1 MAFTRFKY
9 DDSRTIKELQQST
22 DQGRWILNVPGN
34 GTKPHYMEDPN
45 IRIQKWGGNLMTNH
59 VDIENSLFGIN
70 MNNNRDYL
78 DQSKYK
84 KNAKTSEKIYYPN
97 NNDLY
102 VDQSRMTDPAWEYR
116 NIETS
121 NWLEPL
127 VNVEPLHMISHN
139 SHQLNSRNLE
149 KDSYDNNNNNNNNNI
164 NNNNF

>member
-9 DDSRTIKELQQST
+9 DDSRTMKELQQST

-59 VDIENSLFGIN
+59 VDIENSLWGIT

-78 DQSKYK
+78 DQSQYK
-84 KNAKTSEKIYYPN
+84 KYVKQSEKIYYPKN
-97 NNDLY
+97 SDLY
-102 VDQSRMTDPAWEYR
+102 VDQSRSTDPAWEYR
-116 NIETS
+116 NMEIN

-127 VNVEPLHMISHN
+127 PNVEPVQMIPHQ
-139 SHQLNSRNLE
+139 SHQINSRNLE
-149 KDSYDNNNNNNNNNI
+149 KDAYEHKSR
-164 NNNNF
+164 F